1 MASRYGAA
9 IARDDSGGGAAAS
22 PAASGMY
29 GAAIPQDDGKQ
40 GDSKDAGGEGGEGKV
55 APEGKAAEGYDPVD
69 VARRRQEAKD
79 AGMVLPL
86 DDRPLCRVLFEK
98 QGYARAGTGTFR
110 GLVQIIG
117 HYEALLEDDEEVR
130 GRGGRGGRDGGRDG
144 GRERGT
150 TCARPLVGSGSV
162 YVCLSRHRAV
172 VSTVLL

>member
-1 MASRYGAA
+1 MDSRYGAA

-22 PAASGMY
+22 PAAPSVY

-55 APEGKAAEGYDPVD
+55 APEGYDPVD
-69 VARRRQEAKD
+69 VARRRQEARD

-98 QGYARAGTGTFR
+98 RGYARAGTGTFR

-117 HYEALLEDDEEVR
+117 HYEALLDDDVE
-130 GRGGRGGRDGGRDG
+130 GRGEGCGGETDPGRFRVAFGENRGGHKTSSETSARGGD
-144 GRERGT
+144 
-150 TCARPLVGSGSV
+150 
-162 YVCLSRHRAV
+162 
-172 VSTVLL
+172 